1 MVEQLT
7 FNQLVRGSSPRPAT
21 SNKTLAQTVSCFI
34 RLKKALRN
42 ALILFPLIGRIAQ
55 W

>member
-7 FNQLVRGSSPRPAT
+7 FNQLVRGSSPRLAT
-21 SNKTLAQTVSCFI
+21 SNEIRPLTSTFI
-34 RLKKALRN
+34 RLKKVHHHAL
-42 ALILFPLIGRIAQ
+42 LPIPLIGRIAQ

>member
-21 SNKTLAQTVSCFI
+21 SNKTMDYNGFYSLEKNLPQHS
-34 RLKKALRN
+34 LN
-42 ALILFPLIGRIAQ
+42 FPLIGRIAQ

>member
-7 FNQLVRGSSPRPAT
+7 FNQLVRGSSPRLAT
-21 SNKTLAQTVSCFI
+21 SNEFHSLASTFI
-34 RLKKALRN
+34 RLKKVPRHAL
-42 ALILFPLIGRIAQ
+42 LHIPLIGRIAQ